1 MKALA
6 LLISIISAEVIDLTE
21 KDETELLVGAELF
34 IVNFHAQWCRFS
46 KQLEPILIKVD
57 EAVQRGFYKK

>member
-6 LLISIISAEVIDLTE
+6 LLISLISAGLIDLTE
-21 KDETELLVGAELF
+21 QNEPELLEKAELF

-46 KQLEPILIKVD
+46 KQLEPVLTKVD
-57 EAVQRGFYKK
+57 EAVQRGD